1 MSLAGGGAGA
11 AVVVEAAAV
20 KEWSLVGSQRTQVVG
35 VGVSIEAVALLREG
49 FVKGALLSLQPVKAS
64 PFQVMASQAVTQL
77 LLLVRTLVLVLV
89 LVVNFVM
96 AVVELGQ

>member
-11 AVVVEAAAV
+11 AVVEEAAAV
-20 KEWSLVGSQRTQVVG
+20 KEWSLVGSQRTQVVV

-49 FVKGALLSLQPVKAS
+49 FVKGGLLSLQPVKAS

>member
-20 KEWSLVGSQRTQVVG
+20 KEWSLVGSQRTQVVV

-49 FVKGALLSLQPVKAS
+49 FVKGGLLSLRPVKAS